1 MSESMV
7 TEQRT
12 ADKADAAPHPDDP
25 RKIDT
30 PTKLNAESWKQ
41 VLRSTMRA
49 ITADG
54 ITDLAATMTYYTVLS
69 LFPALLALVSVIILI
84 GSADTLVPALTQLLT
99 DVAPSEVASFF
110 GTLFNQF
117 LDTQGAGIALVVGIV
132 TAIWTASNFMAAF
145 TRAMNRIYQVEE
157 GRSFFKL
164 KALQLGLTLTVIV
177 AVVIML
183 AAVVMSEPVIRWL
196 GDRVGLGD
204 SFVTIWGY
212 ARFPLIAVVV
222 ILLLAVLYYAAPN
235 VQQPKFRWI
244 SIGAVVAIVMAGLG
258 SLGFGIYVGNFSS
271 YEATYGALGG
281 VIVGLLWLWLI
292 NLALLVGAE
301 LDSEIE
307 RARQLQSGMN
317 AEEDLQLPPRDDK
330 QSIKKLEAN
339 DELVAERRALKEDA
353 IAKGANPPSDAGDD
367 TSDGRPAERGPDD
380 PHPGT
385 DLANRIVGGPTPA

>member
-1 MSESMV
+1 MV

-12 ADKADAAPHPDDP
+12 TDKASDAPDPEHPS
-25 RKIDT
+25 KIDS
-30 PTKLNAESWKQ
+30 PTKLNAPSWKQ
-41 VLRSTMRA
+41 VIKSTMRA

-84 GSADTLVPALTQLLT
+84 GRADTLVPALTQLLA

-110 GTLFNQF
+110 GTLFDQF
-117 LDTQGAGIALVVGIV
+117 LNTQGAGIALVVGIV

-157 GRSFFKL
+157 GRPFIKL
-164 KALQLGLTLTVIV
+164 KALQLALTLAVIIS
-177 AVVIML
+177 VVLLL
-183 AAVVMSEPVIRWL
+183 AAVVLSEPVVRWL
-196 GDRVGLGD
+196 GDLIGFGAGAVN
-204 SFVTIWGY
+204 IWRY
-212 ARFPLIAVVV
+212 ARLPLILVVV
-222 ILLLAVLYYAAPN
+222 ITLLAVLYYAAPN
-235 VQQPKFRWI
+235 VRQPKFRWI
-244 SIGAVVAIVMAGLG
+244 SIGAIVAIAMAGLG
-258 SLGFGIYVGNFSS
+258 SLAFGIYVGNFAS

-281 VIVGLLWLWLI
+281 IIVGLLWLWLI

-330 QSIKKLEAN
+330 QSIKKIEKD
-339 DELVAERRALKEDA
+339 DELVEERRQLKQEAL
-353 IAKGANPPSDAGDD
+353 AKGAQPPSDAGDR
-367 TSDGRPAERGPDD
+367 SPEPDKPD
-380 PHPGT
+380 HEDRHPGT
-385 DLANRIVGGPTPA
+385 DLANRLVGGAQDG